1 MAQVTKDM
9 LIGQLLQLDPEYGWY
24 SYGIRYGMCRM
35 PIRTD
40 GISGGGCYGYT
51 ELMLMF

>member
-9 LIGQLLQLDPEYGWY
+9 LIGQLLQLDPNMA
-24 SYGIRYGMCRM
+24 GIRYGMCRM

-40 GISGGGCYGYT
+40 GISGGGCYGT
-51 ELMLMF
+51 RN